1 MALAFASRVT
11 SRPQLQ
17 LKNAASGA
25 AVVPA
30 VARPVALATACPS
43 GAPSS
48 GSCSSTRSSGLACR
62 AVRMDAELQALLE
75 GAMARS
81 SCTVGDRVGIIGLKF
96 AEEGQKE
103 GCPVLESAIRLSIYL
118 RDYKASDVRG
128 HSILELGTGIGV
140 AGLTLAAF
148 GAHVL
153 LTDLPEMVP
162 VSQRNVKKNV
172 DLVRGAGGSAQVTAL
187 DWSSPP
193 EELLNEP
200 WEMII
205 GSDLVFDQASA
216 ELLAPLLARLL
227 AGNPAAAVY
236 LAHMHRSG
244 AVDDHMTHVFG
255 QHGLA
260 ISAAPRAQGDQHDED
275 ISIIAVQ
282 RA

>member
-1 MALAFASRVT
+1 MALAFTSRVA
-11 SRPQLQ
+11 SRPQLHARS
-17 LKNAASGA
+17 AASHA
-25 AVVPA
+25 AAVPA
-30 VARPVALATACPS
+30 VARPATPATVS
-43 GAPSS
+43 AAAPS
-48 GSCSSTRSSGLACR
+48 SSTRSSGVACR

-103 GCPVLESAIRLSIYL
+103 GCPVMESAIRLSIYL

-172 DLVRGAGGSAQVTAL
+172 DLVRGAGGSAQVAAL

-193 EELLNEP
+193 QELVEEP
-200 WEMII
+200 WEMI
-205 GSDLVFDQASA
+205 
-216 ELLAPLLARLL
+216 
-227 AGNPAAAVY
+227 
-236 LAHMHRSG
+236 M
-244 AVDDHMTHVFG
+244 
-255 QHGLA
+255 
-260 ISAAPRAQGDQHDED
+260 
-275 ISIIAVQ
+275 
-282 RA
+282 

>member
-1 MALAFASRVT
+1 MALAFT
-11 SRPQLQ
+11 SRAASQPQLYSRSAAS
-17 LKNAASGA
+17 NAAA
-25 AVVPA
+25 VPA
-30 VARPVALATACPS
+30 VPRPVTVAARGSS
-43 GAPSS
+43 GASCSS
-48 GSCSSTRSSGLACR
+48 GSSRAAATTACR

-103 GCPVLESAIRLSIYL
+103 GCPVMESAIRLSIYL
-118 RDYKASDVRG
+118 RDYKAADVRG
-128 HSILELGTGIGV
+128 HNILELGTGIGV

-162 VSQRNVKKNV
+162 VAQRNVQKNV
-172 DLVRGAGGSAQVTAL
+172 DLVRGAGGSAQVAAL

-193 EELLNEP
+193 QELVAEP

-205 GSDLVFDQASA
+205 GSDLVFDHGSA
-216 ELLAPLLARLL
+216 EVLAPLLARLL
-227 AGNPAAAVY
+227 ATSPSAAVY
-236 LAHMHRSG
+236 LGHVHRDG
-244 AVDDHMTHVFG
+244 GVDDHMTHVFG

-260 ISAAPRAQGDQHDED
+260 IRAAPRAEGDQHDED
-275 ISIIAVQ
+275 ISIITVH